1 MKFVEISFANIKSEI
16 ERFLKSEHNKAGVLY
31 SPASPYGQILNV
43 LENLH
48 QLSLLYLKNSIKQ
61 FDLSDPNSNNEKII
75 RNAAIFAGHIPGRAI
90 SSTGNLKLVVK
101 SGIDLQTELPGGRI
115 TMFNRNFLRN
125 STNGLFYSLNL
136 GQDKVTYIVTSNS
149 QIFLPIIQGKFKTT
163 SFTGTGNILQTI
175 QVTSKISEEV
185 ENFNVQVL
193 VNGEFWSIKKSI
205 YDMIPDEKAC
215 VARTGFNGGL
225 DIIFGNGSFG
235 MNPPLGSTI
244 DVIHLITNGQ
254 DGNIFRRTVND
265 WKFVDDILDGYG
277 NPVEVTK
284 IFDVLIFNDINFGA
298 NKESIT
304 FTKNILPIVS
314 NNFVLGLPQQ
324 YAYEI
329 KKLGVFSHVNAYEDN
344 SIIYIVATP
353 NIKLF
358 KNRNADY
365 FNVSTNAF
373 ILDDYEKSKIDKY
386 LRSNGNIQLT
396 RKYRIDSPNLSYY
409 IMNVFI
415 IRYSD
420 SNDDSVKAQIID
432 AVSEYFLN
440 FNRLDRI
447 PKSDLVKVLSNINDI
462 HSVDIQFISKKNED
476 YHRNEITRVSN
487 KVATADST
495 INPTIVPVDPNY
507 VPNLTLGLDP
517 VLGDIIFE
525 PNEIPIIRGGW
536 YDRNGVY
543 FSNSMSDMSVKSL
556 NIIKKG
562 VVDAKNRNNF

>member
-1 MKFVEISFANIKSEI
+1 MKFVEITFANIKNEI
-16 ERFLKSEHNKAGVLY
+16 ERFLRDEHNKAGVLY

-48 QLSLLYLKNSIKQ
+48 QLSILYLKNSIKQ
-61 FDLSDPNSNNEKII
+61 FDLSDPNSNSEKII
-75 RNAAIFAGHIPGRAI
+75 RNVAIFAGHIPGRSI
-90 SSTGNLKLVVK
+90 SATGNLKLVVK

-115 TMFNRNFLRN
+115 TMFNRNLLRN
-125 STNGLFYSLNL
+125 NNNGLFYSLNL
-136 GQDKVTYIVTSNS
+136 GQDKVTYLIDVNS
-149 QIFLPIIQGKFKTT
+149 QIYLPIIQGKFKTT
-163 SFTGTGNILQTI
+163 NFTGSGQPNQTLQ
-175 QVTSKISEEV
+175 VNSGLNEEV

-193 VNGEFWSIKKSI
+193 VNGEYWSLKKSI

-215 VARTGFNGGL
+215 VTRTGFNGGL
-225 DIIFGNGSFG
+225 DVIFGNGSFG
-235 MNPPLGSTI
+235 MMPPLSSTI
-244 DVIHLITNGQ
+244 EVIHLISNGQ

-277 NPVEVTK
+277 NTVDVTK

-298 NKESIT
+298 NKESIS

-353 NIKLF
+353 NIRLF

-365 FNVSTNAF
+365 FSVSTNAF

-396 RKYRIDSPNLSYY
+396 RKYRIDSPDLSYY
-409 IMNVFI
+409 IMNVFV

-432 AVSEYFLN
+432 VISDYFLN
-440 FNRLDRI
+440 FNRIDRI
-447 PKSDLVKVLSNINDI
+447 PKSDLIKVLSNINDI

-476 YHRNEITRVSN
+476 YHRNEITRVAN
-487 KVATADST
+487 KVATAESV
-495 INPTIVPVDPNY
+495 INPTLVPVDPNY

-525 PNEIPIIRGGW
+525 PNEVPIIRGGW

-543 FSNSMSDMSVKSL
+543 FSNSMNDMSLKSL